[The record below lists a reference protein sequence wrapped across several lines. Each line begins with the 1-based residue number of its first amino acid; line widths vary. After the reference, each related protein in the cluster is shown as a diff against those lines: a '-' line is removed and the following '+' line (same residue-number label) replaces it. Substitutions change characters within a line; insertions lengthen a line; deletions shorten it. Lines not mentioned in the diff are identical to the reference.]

1 MKRILK
7 KITSLESSLVF
18 FDENGRVS
26 DRGNLRGDVSG
37 LRGDVSYYLR
47 GDVSGLRGNV
57 SYYLRGDVS
66 YLRGDVSGLRGDV
79 SYYLRGDV
87 DDAEISDRD
96 REKGINI
103 SDLIEE

>member
-37 LRGDVSYYLR
+37 LRGDVSY
-47 GDVSGLRGNV
+47 
-57 SYYLRGDVS
+57 
-66 YLRGDVSGLRGDV
+66 
-79 SYYLRGDV
+79 LRGDV

>member
-1 MKRILK
+1 MLMSGNQPHEEQKKMKRILK
-7 KITSLESSLVF
+7 KTSLESSLVF

-26 DRGNLRGDVSG
+26 DRGNLRGDVSN
-37 LRGDVSYYLR
+37 LRGDVSYYLS
-47 GDVSGLRGNV
+47 GDVSN
-57 SYYLRGDVS
+57 
-66 YLRGDVSGLRGDV
+66 LRGDVSGLSGDV
-79 SYYLRGDV
+79 SGLGGDV